1 MVSKKNRK
9 TAKPKSALAKAE
21 GYKQGQEDI
30 IKELKEKQGIDYN
43 DFSNEESSI
52 DFDDYK
58 MATNKKLVM
67 VTATITIMGKMDYI
81 NDYLANIRKSKR
93 ANNGLIISIN
103 EEGYEYI
110 SDEIFEK
117 YYNESE

>member
-1 MVSKKNRK
+1 MQPPTHEGEVASE
-9 TAKPKSALAKAE
+9 AKAE